1 MQPRYNKSK
10 NILSTITLSF
20 TLGLTL
26 TFHNAVAQDI
36 ENINNSESPFFSGSN
51 EIPQEQIENFVNVI
65 NTIKTHYVEPV
76 DNKELFENAIRGMLT
91 GLDPHSSYLDK
102 SDFEDLKTVTSGKF
116 GGLGI
121 EVTMDEGFVKVI
133 SPIDDTPASKAGIKA
148 GDLIVKIDKTPVK
161 GLSLKQAVDIMRGK
175 AGSEIKLMV
184 VRQGETT
191 PLEFTMIRDIIKIVS
206 VKNELIDDHYGY
218 IRVSQFQATT
228 ADNVIDAYKKLKET
242 AKDKKLNGL
251 VLDLRNNPGGILTGA
266 IKVSDI
272 FLDHLKL
279 GNNTIIVSTKG
290 RVKDIQSS
298 AYSRTEDITGG
309 LPVVVLVNNGSAS
322 ASEIVA
328 GALQDHNRAIIMGT
342 TTFGKGSVQTVLPLK
357 ADQGLKLTTAL
368 YYTPSGKSIQA
379 TGIVPDVIV
388 EDLKVKTTAQPLD
401 LITTEA
407 DLKDHLA
414 NGNHGSN
421 PDSIKNIPQKEEKN
435 TEEVKPDAL
444 PTSDK
449 KDEKKESL
457 AEKDYQLNEA
467 INLLKGLQILSKN

>member
-1 MQPRYNKSK
+1 MHSK
-10 NILSTITLSF
+10 NYRAKKFISTITLGF

-26 TFHNAVAQDI
+26 TFYNVIAQDI
-36 ENINNSESPFFSGSN
+36 ENIDSSESHMFSRSN

-65 NTIKTHYVEPV
+65 NSIKTHYVEPV
-76 DNKELFENAIRGMLT
+76 DDKELFENAIRGMLA
-91 GLDPHSSYLDK
+91 GLDPHSSFLDK

-121 EVTMDEGFVKVI
+121 EVTMEDGFVKVI
-133 SPIDDTPASKAGIKA
+133 APIDDTPASKSGIKA

-161 GLSLKQAVDIMRGK
+161 GLTLKQAVDIMRGK
-175 AGSEIKLMV
+175 PGSEIKLMI
-184 VRQGETT
+184 VRQGETA
-191 PLEFTMIRDIIKIVS
+191 PLEFNVIRDVIKIVS

-218 IRVSQFQATT
+218 IRISQFQSTT
-228 ADNVIDAYKKLKET
+228 ADNVMVAFKKLKEI

-266 IKVSDI
+266 INVSDI

-279 GNNTIIVSTKG
+279 DDNSIIVSTKG
-290 RVKDIQSS
+290 RIKDIQSS
-298 AYSRTEDITGG
+298 AYSRTEDLTGG
-309 LPVVVLVNNGSAS
+309 IPVVVLVNNGSAS

-342 TTFGKGSVQTVLPLK
+342 PTFGKGSVQTVLPLK
-357 ADQGLKLTTAL
+357 SDQGLKLTTAL

-379 TGIVPDVIV
+379 TGIIPDVIV
-388 EDLKVKTTAQPLD
+388 EDLKVKPTELP
-401 LITTEA
+401 ITLMTSEA

-414 NGNHGSN
+414 NGNHDN
-421 PDSIKNIPQKEEKN
+421 VNDTNQKPENKTN
-435 TEEVKPDAL
+435 LL
-444 PTSDK
+444 PASDDK
-449 KDEKKESL
+449 QGDNKQDKKKESL

-467 INLLKGLQILSKN
+467 INLLKGLRVLGKS